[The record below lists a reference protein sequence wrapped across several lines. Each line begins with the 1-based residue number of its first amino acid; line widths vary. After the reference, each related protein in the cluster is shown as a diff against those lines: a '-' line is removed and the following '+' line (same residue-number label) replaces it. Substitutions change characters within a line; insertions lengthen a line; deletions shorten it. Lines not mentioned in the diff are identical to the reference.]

1 MILKKEYIIKNLHC
15 TNCASKIEANIKKM
29 NIVSDANIDFYTGKL
44 TLTLKEETD
53 DEPFIK
59 KLSFICDKIEPGTF
73 VKTIDYIE
81 EDSSPLEEL
90 SNIDEEIIKDEDSEE
105 NRKEH
110 IKELIINSGLIV
122 SIFIFLI
129 SFFIDSNFNKNLL
142 LVIAYFLS
150 ATDILI
156 ISLKNIKRGNF
167 LDENFLMSIATIGAF
182 ALGDFSEAVAVMIFY
197 KIGEFFQEKAVA
209 NSKKSIEKLLSLKAN
224 YANLKTSSG
233 ELKKVSPETVKI
245 GEIITIK
252 TGEKI
257 PLDGT
262 VVLGESLIDNSALT
276 GESIPVSVKVGTTI
290 LSGGILLGSSIDV
303 EVISVYSDSTVS
315 KIIEL
320 VKNANSRKPESE
332 KFITKFARFYTPTV
346 VALSVIIA
354 IFPPFILDQ
363 PFTIWFGRALIF
375 LVISCP
381 CALVLSIPLTF
392 FSSIGYASKNG
403 LLIKGGNYL
412 EKISKIDTIVFDKT
426 GTITKGNFKV
436 DEIILNN
443 CTEEQLI
450 LCAKAAEYLSNHPI
464 AKAILDYESSP
475 LNKEAILNHEE
486 IPGRGVSVQY
496 MGDEILVGNYLLL
509 REAGIEITPYDTF
522 KTAIYV
528 ARNGIYLGIILITDQ
543 IKDGASETIKSLKE
557 LGINLYMLTGDSNSI
572 AKNVGEKVGLNPSNI
587 FSSLLPQDKVEHLEK
602 IKSKSKNGVIF
613 VGDGI
618 NDAPVLALADV
629 GVAMGGI
636 GSDIAIE
643 SSDVVIMNDEFE
655 KINTLILLAKKNKKI
670 LIENIILALGIKII
684 VMILGVLGYAN
695 LWLAIFADVGV
706 SILAILNAS
715 KILNK
720 K

>member
-90 SNIDEEIIKDEDSEE
+90 LNIDEEIIKDEDSEE

-381 CALVLSIPLTF
+381 CALVLSI
-392 FSSIGYASKNG
+392 
-403 LLIKGGNYL
+403 
-412 EKISKIDTIVFDKT
+412 
-426 GTITKGNFKV
+426 
-436 DEIILNN
+436 
-443 CTEEQLI
+443 
-450 LCAKAAEYLSNHPI
+450 
-464 AKAILDYESSP
+464 
-475 LNKEAILNHEE
+475 
-486 IPGRGVSVQY
+486 
-496 MGDEILVGNYLLL
+496 
-509 REAGIEITPYDTF
+509 
-522 KTAIYV
+522 
-528 ARNGIYLGIILITDQ
+528 
-543 IKDGASETIKSLKE
+543 
-557 LGINLYMLTGDSNSI
+557 
-572 AKNVGEKVGLNPSNI
+572 
-587 FSSLLPQDKVEHLEK
+587 
-602 IKSKSKNGVIF
+602 
-613 VGDGI
+613 
-618 NDAPVLALADV
+618 
-629 GVAMGGI
+629 
-636 GSDIAIE
+636 
-643 SSDVVIMNDEFE
+643 
-655 KINTLILLAKKNKKI
+655 
-670 LIENIILALGIKII
+670 
-684 VMILGVLGYAN
+684 
-695 LWLAIFADVGV
+695 
-706 SILAILNAS
+706 
-715 KILNK
+715 
-720 K
+720 

>member
-29 NIVSDANIDFYTGKL
+29 NIVSDANVDFYTGKL
-44 TLTLKEETD
+44 TLTLKEEI
-53 DEPFIK
+53 DEESFIK

-73 VKTIDYIE
+73 VKTMDYIQ

-90 SNIDEEIIKDEDSEE
+90 LNIDEEIIKDEDPKE
-105 NRKEH
+105 NKKEH

-122 SIFIFLI
+122 SILIFLT

-142 LVIAYFLS
+142 LIIAYFLS

-233 ELKKVSPETVKI
+233 ELKKVSPESVKI
-245 GEIITIK
+245 GDIITIK

-262 VVLGESLIDNSALT
+262 VMSGESLIDNSALT

-290 LSGGILLGSSIDV
+290 LSGGILLGGSIDV

-332 KFITKFARFYTPTV
+332 KFITKFARFYTPSV

-412 EKISKIDTIVFDKT
+412 EKISKINTVVFDKT

-443 CTEEQLI
+443 CNEEVLI
-450 LCAKAAEYLSNHPI
+450 TCAKAAEYLSNHPI
-464 AKAILDYESSP
+464 AKAILEYESTP
-475 LNKEAILNHEE
+475 LNKEAILNHKE

-496 MGDEILVGNYLLL
+496 MGDDILVGNYLLL
-509 REAGIEITPYDTF
+509 REAGIEVNPYDTF
-522 KTAIYV
+522 KTSIYV
-528 ARNGIYLGIILITDQ
+528 AKNGIFLGVILITDQ
-543 IKDGASETIKSLKE
+543 IKDGAFETINSLKE
-557 LGINLYMLTGDSNSI
+557 LGINLYMLTGDSSSI
-572 AKNVGEKVGLNPSNI
+572 AKNVGERVGLNPSNI
-587 FSSLLPQDKVEHLEK
+587 FSSLLPQDKVEYLEK

-613 VGDGI
+613 IGDGI

-670 LIENIILALGIKII
+670 LIENIILALGVKII

-695 LWLAIFADVGV
+695 LWLAIFSDVGV